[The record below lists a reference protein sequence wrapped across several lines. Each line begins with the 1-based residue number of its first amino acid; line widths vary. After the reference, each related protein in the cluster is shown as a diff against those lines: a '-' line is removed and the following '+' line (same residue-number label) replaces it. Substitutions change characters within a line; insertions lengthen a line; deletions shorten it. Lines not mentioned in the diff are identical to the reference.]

1 MLCLCFMFTINRRLI
16 VMKISNDTRNVL
28 KNFSTIN
35 QGIRVK
41 TGNKLETI
49 SNMKNI
55 LAVAT
60 ITEDFPQDFSI
71 YNLPEFLGA
80 TSLLED
86 PEFEFNDSSLS
97 ITDDHS
103 AMNYFFASEG
113 MVTAPDKMITM
124 PETEITFNLSST
136 LLTDLN
142 KAASVLGVND
152 LILKSDGT
160 TVSLEVTDK
169 KNTTSNTFS
178 RIVAE
183 GDGTKYVMNF
193 KIENLKVLEG
203 NYEVSVSSKG
213 ISNFKNIDIDLEYFI
228 ALEPDSKYGI

>member
-1 MLCLCFMFTINRRLI
+1 
-16 VMKISNDTRNVL
+16 MKISNDTRDVL

-35 QGIRVK
+35 SGIRVK

-60 ITEDFPQDFSI
+60 VTEEFPQNFSI

-80 TSLLED
+80 TSLMEN
-86 PEFEFNDSSLS
+86 PEFEFNDTSLS
-97 ITDDHS
+97 ITDQNS

-124 PETEITFNLSST
+124 PEAEIEFDLSST
-136 LLTDLN
+136 LLNDLN

-152 LILKSDGT
+152 LILRSDGNT
-160 TVSLEVTDK
+160 LTLEVTDK
-169 KNTTSNTFS
+169 KNSTSNTFS
-178 RIVAE
+178 RIVGT
-183 GDGTKYVMNF
+183 GDGVSYKMNF
-193 KIENLKVLEG
+193 KIENLKILDG
-203 NYEVSVSSKG
+203 NYKVSVSSKG

-228 ALEPDSKYGI
+228 ALEPDSKYGV

>member
-1 MLCLCFMFTINRRLI
+1 
-16 VMKISNDTRNVL
+16 MKISDNTRDVL

-35 QGIRVK
+35 SGIRVK

-60 ITEDFPQDFSI
+60 VSEEFPQDFSI

-86 PEFEFNDSSLS
+86 PDFQFNDTSLS
-97 ITDDHS
+97 ITDNNS

-124 PETEITFNLSST
+124 PNAEITFDLSST
-136 LLTDLN
+136 LLNDLN

-152 LILKSDGT
+152 LVLKSDGST
-160 TVSLEVTDK
+160 ITLEVTDK

-178 RIVAE
+178 RIVGE
-183 GDGTKYVMNF
+183 GDGNVYNMNF
-193 KIENLKVLEG
+193 KIENLKVLDG
-203 NYEVSVSSKG
+203 NYTVSVSSKG
-213 ISNFKNIDIDLEYFI
+213 ISHFNNKDIDLEYFI
-228 ALEPDSKYGI
+228 ALEPDSKYGV

>member
-1 MLCLCFMFTINRRLI
+1 
-16 VMKISNDTRNVL
+16 MKISTNTRDVL

-35 QGIRVK
+35 SGIRVK
-41 TGNKLETI
+41 QGNKIETI

-60 ITEDFPQDFSI
+60 ISEEFPKNFAI

-86 PEFEFNDSSLS
+86 PDFQFNDASLSIADDSSSLS
-97 ITDDHS
+97 
-103 AMNYFFASEG
+103 YFYASEG
-113 MVTAPDKMITM
+113 MVVAPDKIITM
-124 PETEITFNLSST
+124 PDADISFDISTQLLS
-136 LLTDLN
+136 DLN

-152 LILKSDGT
+152 LVLESDGT
-160 TVSLEVTDK
+160 KVTLTVKDK

-178 RIVAE
+178 RTVGE
-183 GDGTKYVMNF
+183 GNGDTYTMYF

-203 NYEVSVSSKG
+203 SYAVQVSSKG
-213 ISNFKNIDIDLEYFI
+213 ISHFQNKDIDLEYFI
-228 ALEPDSKYGI
+228 ALEPDSKFNA

>member
-1 MLCLCFMFTINRRLI
+1 
-16 VMKISNDTRNVL
+16 MKISDNTRDVL

-35 QGIRVK
+35 SGIRVK

-60 ITEDFPQDFSI
+60 VSEEFPQDFSI

-86 PEFEFNDSSLS
+86 PDFQFNDTSLS
-97 ITDDHS
+97 ITDSNS

-124 PETEITFNLSST
+124 PNAEITFDLSST
-136 LLTDLN
+136 LLNDLN

-152 LILKSDGT
+152 LVLKSDGST
-160 TVSLEVTDK
+160 ITLEVTDK

-178 RIVAE
+178 RIVGE
-183 GDGTKYVMNF
+183 GDGNVYNMNF
-193 KIENLKVLEG
+193 KIENLKVLDG
-203 NYEVSVSSKG
+203 NYTVSVSSKG
-213 ISNFKNIDIDLEYFI
+213 ISHFNNKDIDLEYFI
-228 ALEPDSKYGI
+228 ALEPDSKYGV

>member
-1 MLCLCFMFTINRRLI
+1 
-16 VMKISNDTRNVL
+16 MKISDNTRDVL

-35 QGIRVK
+35 SGIRVK

-60 ITEDFPQDFSI
+60 ISEEFPQDFSI

-86 PEFEFNDSSLS
+86 PDFQFNDTSLS
-97 ITDDHS
+97 ITDKNS

-113 MVTAPDKMITM
+113 MVVAPDKMITM
-124 PETEITFNLSST
+124 PNAEITFDLSST
-136 LLTDLN
+136 LLNDLN

-152 LILKSDGT
+152 LVLKSDGST
-160 TVSLEVTDK
+160 ITLEVTDK

-178 RIVAE
+178 RIVGT
-183 GDGTKYVMNF
+183 GDETTYQMNF
-193 KIENLKVLEG
+193 KIENLKILDG
-203 NYEVSVSSKG
+203 NYTVSVSSKG
-213 ISNFKNIDIDLEYFI
+213 ISHFKNKDIELEYFI
-228 ALEPDSKYGI
+228 ALEPASKYGI

>member
-1 MLCLCFMFTINRRLI
+1 
-16 VMKISNDTRNVL
+16 MKISTNTRDVL

-35 QGIRVK
+35 SGIRVK
-41 TGNKLETI
+41 QGNKVETI

-60 ITEDFPQDFSI
+60 VSEEFPKDFAI

-86 PEFEFNDSSLS
+86 PDFEFNDASLSIADDSSSLS
-97 ITDDHS
+97 
-103 AMNYFFASEG
+103 YFYASEG
-113 MVTAPDKMITM
+113 MVIAPDKIITM
-124 PETEITFNLSST
+124 PEAEISFDIST
-136 LLTDLN
+136 QLLNDLN

-152 LILKSDGT
+152 LILESDGT
-160 TVSLEVTDK
+160 KVTLTVKDK

-178 RIVAE
+178 RVVGE
-183 GDGTKYVMNF
+183 GNGDTYTMYF

-203 NYEVSVSSKG
+203 SYAVSVSSKG
-213 ISNFKNIDIDLEYFI
+213 ISHFNNKDIDLEYFI
-228 ALEPDSKYGI
+228 ALEPDSKFNA

>member
-1 MLCLCFMFTINRRLI
+1 
-16 VMKISNDTRNVL
+16 MKISDNTRDVL

-35 QGIRVK
+35 SGIRVK

-60 ITEDFPQDFSI
+60 VSEDFPQDFSI

-86 PEFEFNDSSLS
+86 PDFQFNDTSLS
-97 ITDDHS
+97 ITDSNS

-124 PETEITFNLSST
+124 PNAEITFDLSST
-136 LLTDLN
+136 LLNDLN

-152 LILKSDGT
+152 LVLKSDGST
-160 TVSLEVTDK
+160 ITLQVTDK

-178 RIVAE
+178 RIVGE
-183 GDGTKYVMNF
+183 GDGNVYNMNF
-193 KIENLKVLEG
+193 KIENLKVLDG
-203 NYEVSVSSKG
+203 NYTVSVSSKG
-213 ISNFKNIDIDLEYFI
+213 ISHFKNKDIELEYFI
-228 ALEPDSKYGI
+228 ALEPDSKYGV

>member
-1 MLCLCFMFTINRRLI
+1 
-16 VMKISNDTRNVL
+16 MKISNDTRDVL

-35 QGIRVK
+35 SGIRVK
-41 TGNKLETI
+41 TGNTLETI

-60 ITEDFPQDFSI
+60 VTEEFPKNFSI

-86 PEFEFNDSSLS
+86 PDFQFNDASLSIADDSSSLS
-97 ITDDHS
+97 
-103 AMNYFFASEG
+103 YFYASEG
-113 MVTAPDKMITM
+113 MVVAPDKIITM
-124 PETEITFNLSST
+124 PDADISFDISTQLLS
-136 LLTDLN
+136 DLN

-152 LILKSDGT
+152 LVLESDGT
-160 TVSLEVTDK
+160 KVTLTVKDK

-178 RIVAE
+178 RTVGE
-183 GDGTKYVMNF
+183 GNGDTYTMYF

-203 NYEVSVSSKG
+203 SYAVQVSSKG
-213 ISNFKNIDIDLEYFI
+213 ISHFQNKDIELEYFI
-228 ALEPDSKYGI
+228 ALEPDSKFNA

>member
-1 MLCLCFMFTINRRLI
+1 
-16 VMKISNDTRNVL
+16 MKISNNTRDVL

-35 QGIRVK
+35 SGIRVK

-55 LAVAT
+55 LAIAT
-60 ITEDFPQDFSI
+60 VSEEFPQDFSI

-86 PEFEFNDSSLS
+86 PDFQFNDTSLS
-97 ITDDHS
+97 ITDSNS

-124 PETEITFNLSST
+124 PNAEITFDLSST
-136 LLTDLN
+136 LLNDLN

-152 LILKSDGT
+152 LVLKSDGSDRKST
-160 TVSLEVTDK
+160 RL
-169 KNTTSNTFS
+169 N
-178 RIVAE
+178 
-183 GDGTKYVMNF
+183 
-193 KIENLKVLEG
+193 
-203 NYEVSVSSKG
+203 SSH
-213 ISNFKNIDIDLEYFI
+213 
-228 ALEPDSKYGI
+228 

>member
-1 MLCLCFMFTINRRLI
+1 
-16 VMKISNDTRNVL
+16 MKISNNTRDVL

-35 QGIRVK
+35 SGIRVK

-60 ITEDFPQDFSI
+60 VSEEFPQDFSI

-86 PEFEFNDSSLS
+86 PDFQFNDTSLS
-97 ITDDHS
+97 ITDSNS

-124 PETEITFNLSST
+124 PNAEITFDLSST
-136 LLTDLN
+136 LLNDLN

-152 LILKSDGT
+152 LVLKSDGST
-160 TVSLEVTDK
+160 ITLEVTDK

-178 RIVAE
+178 RIVGE
-183 GDGTKYVMNF
+183 GDGNVYNMNF
-193 KIENLKVLEG
+193 KIENLKVLDG
-203 NYEVSVSSKG
+203 NYTVSVSSKG
-213 ISNFKNIDIDLEYFI
+213 ISHFNNKDIDLEYFI
-228 ALEPDSKYGI
+228 ALEPDSKYGV

>member
-1 MLCLCFMFTINRRLI
+1 
-16 VMKISNDTRNVL
+16 MKISTNTRDVL

-35 QGIRVK
+35 SGIRVK
-41 TGNKLETI
+41 QGNKIETI

-60 ITEDFPQDFSI
+60 ISEEFPKNFAI

-86 PEFEFNDSSLS
+86 PDFQFNDASLSIADDSSSLS
-97 ITDDHS
+97 
-103 AMNYFFASEG
+103 YFYASEG
-113 MVTAPDKMITM
+113 MVVAPDKIITM
-124 PETEITFNLSST
+124 PDADISFDISTQLLS
-136 LLTDLN
+136 DLN

-152 LILKSDGT
+152 LVLESDGT
-160 TVSLEVTDK
+160 KVTLTVKDK

-178 RIVAE
+178 RTVGE
-183 GDGTKYVMNF
+183 GNGDTYTMYF

-203 NYEVSVSSKG
+203 SYAVQVSSKG
-213 ISNFKNIDIDLEYFI
+213 ISHFQNKDIELRILYCI
-228 ALEPDSKYGI
+228 GA

>member
-1 MLCLCFMFTINRRLI
+1 
-16 VMKISNDTRNVL
+16 MKISTNTRDVL

-35 QGIRVK
+35 SGIRVK
-41 TGNKLETI
+41 QGNKIETI

-60 ITEDFPQDFSI
+60 ISEEFPKNFAI

-86 PEFEFNDSSLS
+86 PDFQFNDASLSIADDSSSLS
-97 ITDDHS
+97 
-103 AMNYFFASEG
+103 YFYASEG
-113 MVTAPDKMITM
+113 MVVAPDKIITM
-124 PETEITFNLSST
+124 PDADISFDISTQLLS
-136 LLTDLN
+136 DLN

-152 LILKSDGT
+152 LVLESDGT
-160 TVSLEVTDK
+160 KVTLTVKDK

-178 RIVAE
+178 RTVGE
-183 GDGTKYVMNF
+183 GNGDTYTMYF

-203 NYEVSVSSKG
+203 SYAVQVSSKG
-213 ISNFKNIDIDLEYFI
+213 ISHFQNKDIELEYFI
-228 ALEPDSKYGI
+228 ALEPDSKFNA

>member
-1 MLCLCFMFTINRRLI
+1 
-16 VMKISNDTRNVL
+16 MKISTNTRDVL

-35 QGIRVK
+35 SGIRVK
-41 TGNKLETI
+41 QGNKIETI

-60 ITEDFPQDFSI
+60 ISEEFPKNFAI

-86 PEFEFNDSSLS
+86 PDFQFNDASLSIADDSSSLS
-97 ITDDHS
+97 
-103 AMNYFFASEG
+103 YFYASEG
-113 MVTAPDKMITM
+113 MVVAPDKIITM
-124 PETEITFNLSST
+124 PDADISFDISTQLLS
-136 LLTDLN
+136 DLN

-152 LILKSDGT
+152 LVLESDGT
-160 TVSLEVTDK
+160 KVTLTVKDK

-178 RIVAE
+178 RTVGE
-183 GDGTKYVMNF
+183 GNGDTYTMYF

-203 NYEVSVSSKG
+203 SYAVQVSSKG
-213 ISNFKNIDIDLEYFI
+213 ISHFQNKDIDLE
-228 ALEPDSKYGI
+228 E

>member
-1 MLCLCFMFTINRRLI
+1 
-16 VMKISNDTRNVL
+16 MKISDNTRDVL

-35 QGIRVK
+35 SGIRVK
-41 TGNKLETI
+41 TGNRLETI

-60 ITEDFPQDFSI
+60 VSEDFPQDFSI

-86 PEFEFNDSSLS
+86 PDFQFNDTSLS
-97 ITDDHS
+97 ITDNNS

-113 MVTAPDKMITM
+113 MVVAPDKMITM
-124 PETEITFNLSST
+124 PDAEITFDLSST
-136 LLTDLN
+136 LLNDLN
-142 KAASVLGVND
+142 KASSVLGVND
-152 LILKSDGT
+152 LILKSDGST
-160 TVSLEVTDK
+160 ITLEVTDK

-178 RIVAE
+178 RIVGT
-183 GDGTKYVMNF
+183 GDGTTYQMNF
-193 KIENLKVLEG
+193 KIENLKILDG
-203 NYEVSVSSKG
+203 NYTVSVSSKG
-213 ISNFKNIDIDLEYFI
+213 ISHFKNKDIELEYFI

>member
-1 MLCLCFMFTINRRLI
+1 
-16 VMKISNDTRNVL
+16 MKISTNTRDVL

-35 QGIRVK
+35 SGIRVK
-41 TGNKLETI
+41 QGNKIETI

-60 ITEDFPQDFSI
+60 ISEEFPKNFAI

-86 PEFEFNDSSLS
+86 PDFQFNDASLSIADDSSSLS
-97 ITDDHS
+97 
-103 AMNYFFASEG
+103 YFYASEG
-113 MVTAPDKMITM
+113 MVVAPDKIITM
-124 PETEITFNLSST
+124 PDADISFDISTQLLS
-136 LLTDLN
+136 DLN

-152 LILKSDGT
+152 LVLESDGT
-160 TVSLEVTDK
+160 KVTLTVKDK

-178 RIVAE
+178 RTVGE
-183 GDGTKYVMNF
+183 GNGDTYTMYF

-203 NYEVSVSSKG
+203 SYAVEVSSKG
-213 ISNFKNIDIDLEYFI
+213 ISHFQNKDIELEYFI
-228 ALEPDSKYGI
+228 ALEPDSKFNA